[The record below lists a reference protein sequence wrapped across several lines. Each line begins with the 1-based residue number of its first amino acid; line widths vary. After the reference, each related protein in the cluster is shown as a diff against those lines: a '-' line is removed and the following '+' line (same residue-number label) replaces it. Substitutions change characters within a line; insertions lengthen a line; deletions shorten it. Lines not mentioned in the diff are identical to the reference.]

1 MKPLW
6 SVAIAALLWGDLVAA
21 EILPQSGIIDGRIQ
35 SVDYSPD
42 DVVLI
47 RAAAGYQVTI
57 KFSTDERIENIA
69 VGDSA
74 AWQVATSRRGDYL
87 FLKMLQNSPTN
98 LVVVTDAHVYNFTL
112 VPAYSAAP
120 DLPYIVKFRYP
131 TAAKAAE
138 AQEIRIRG
146 RYKLSGARSLRP
158 TSISDDGVHTFIS
171 WPEDSPLPA
180 VYAIGFDGQEFLVN
194 SSLREGKVV
203 VDGVSSR
210 LLFRLN
216 RSVARAARV
225 PIVER
230 AE

>member
-1 MKPLW
+1 MKRLW
-6 SVAIAALLWGDLVAA
+6 SFAVAALLWGHPIAA
-21 EILPQSGIIDGRIQ
+21 ETLPRPGLIDGRIQ
-35 SVDYSPD
+35 DVDYSPD

-47 RAAAGYQVTI
+47 HAAAGYQVTVQ
-57 KFSTDERIENIA
+57 FSADERIENIA

-74 AWQVATSRRGDYL
+74 AWQVATNRRGDYL
-87 FLKMLQNSPTN
+87 FLKQLQSSPSN
-98 LVVVTDAHVYNFTL
+98 LVVVTDAHVYNFML
-112 VPAYSAAP
+112 VPAYAAAP
-120 DLPYIVKFRYP
+120 DLPYMVRFRYP
-131 TAAKAAE
+131 VVTDAAE
-138 AQEIRIRG
+138 TPGDRIRG

-158 TSISDDGVHTFIS
+158 TSIGDDGVHTFIT
-171 WPEDSPLPA
+171 WPEDRPLPA

-216 RSVARAARV
+216 RSVARAKRV
-225 PIVER
+225 PIVEG